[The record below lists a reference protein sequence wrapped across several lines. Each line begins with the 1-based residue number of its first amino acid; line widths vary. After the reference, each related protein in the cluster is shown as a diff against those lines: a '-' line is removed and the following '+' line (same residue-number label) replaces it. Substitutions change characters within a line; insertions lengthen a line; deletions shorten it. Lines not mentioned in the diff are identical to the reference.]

1 MSEGTLLIA
10 VGAAAVIALGAGR
23 IVHRLDAANLA
34 KVEAGYSQAQA
45 AATAQAAALQKAQ
58 DQITLSSAV
67 AEASSQTRIITRTST
82 LIQKV
87 PTYVTVQQDRAC
99 VSYGLVRVLDAA
111 VHGVD
116 PSELQLPAGQ
126 SDDACSPVKASDL
139 ARSVAG
145 NYGVAHQNAEQLT
158 ALQADVSAKLATIPA
173 QQKTLAPVKK
183 PGLLKRLF
191 GKKS

>member
-1 MSEGTLLIA
+1 MSEGTLLVTI
-10 VGAAAVIALGAGR
+10 GAAAVLALGTYKV
-23 IVHRLDAANLA
+23 VHQLDAAQLA

-45 AATAQAAALQKAQ
+45 AATAQAAALQKQQ
-58 DQITLSSAV
+58 DAITLSSAV
-67 AEASSQTRIITRTST
+67 SEASNQTRIITRTST

-173 QQKTLAPVKK
+173 QTKTQAPVRK
-183 PGLLKRLF
+183 PGLLGRLF
-191 GKKS
+191 RKR